1 MGYFT
6 ESLSIS
12 QTPAKDFFIF
22 ILQISELLGVD
33 TVIHHSGTPLR
44 IKDLLPQLQK
54 VLPSDNLQLS
64 APSGI
69 ASGEKDLLT

>member
-1 MGYFT
+1 MGYFM

-33 TVIHHSGTPLR
+33 TVMNHSGTPLR

-54 VLPSDNLQLS
+54 VLPSDSLQLS

-69 ASGEKDLLT
+69 PSGEEGLLT